1 MRTILQA
8 AHIGRTAPIRVV
20 MLPGAYS
27 RPEDFVREGF
37 VEAVR
42 ARALAVDLVFAA
54 PELPQVVDRSVLDS
68 LHEDIVRPAQRA
80 GCAVWVGGVSLG
92 GYIALSYAARH
103 ARELAGVCVLAPYL
117 GSHIITGEIERAG
130 GVHRWSP
137 GELADDEDE
146 RHLWRF
152 IRTHG
157 AAPLSMHLGLGRDDR
172 FAARQRLMAAALAP
186 EAVDTVPGGH
196 DWPTWRTLWER
207 FLDARLT
214 PHPTHGG
221 WRRGRPGL

>member
-8 AHIGRTAPIRVV
+8 AHIGQAAPIRVV
-20 MLPGAYS
+20 MLPAAYS

-137 GELADDEDE
+137 GELAEDEDE

-157 AAPLSMHLGLGRDDR
+157 AAPLACNFG
-172 FAARQRLMAAALAP
+172 
-186 EAVDTVPGGH
+186 PGGAVASPRVH
-196 DWPTWRTLWER
+196 AL
-207 FLDARLT
+207 L
-214 PHPTHGG
+214 
-221 WRRGRPGL
+221 RPRPAPM

>member
-8 AHIGRTAPIRVV
+8 AQIGRTAPIRVV

-42 ARALAVDLVFAA
+42 ARALTVDLVFAA
-54 PELPQVVDRSVLDS
+54 PELPHVLDRGVLDS
-68 LHEDIVRPAQRA
+68 LHEDLVRPAQRA
-80 GCAVWVGGVSLG
+80 GCAVWVGGISLG
-92 GYIALSYAARH
+92 GY
-103 ARELAGVCVLAPYL
+103 
-117 GSHIITGEIERAG
+117 IITGEIERAG
-130 GVHRWSP
+130 GVHRWNP

-157 AAPLSMHLGLGRDDR
+157 AAHLSVHLGLGREDR

-207 FLDARLT
+207 FLDARLR
-214 PHPTHGG
+214 PHPALA
-221 WRRGRPGL
+221 GRPGRQPG